1 MPPFLMAN
9 AVVNISGFEDV
20 VRNINAIQRSQ
31 LKFAASRALNQL
43 GFFLRKNEQ
52 EFIAQTFNS
61 VAPFTANSPLY
72 TKSTKEN
79 LQITFFLRDTAGKG
93 TPPSVYLAP
102 QVTGGTVYVTGFTWN
117 LRNTEILQGEQY
129 AAHWATKSG
138 QKLTGGR
145 LTQILFAVGAVK
157 NASNRKR
164 QPSQARQA
172 KIRGMYF
179 VIPFKGSTGS
189 TGKGKTGGTRKSNR
203 YPGIYQ
209 NTGSGAEQIIPFY
222 KEPYSVPAKYDWT
235 ERRIQGLA
243 DKQFSVYLAE
253 SLKNI

>member
-1 MPPFLMAN
+1 MAN
-9 AVVNISGFEDV
+9 AVVNIKGFDDV

-43 GFFLRKNEQ
+43 GFWLRKNER
-52 EFIAQTFNS
+52 EEIARTFNS
-61 VAPFTANSPLY
+61 VVPFTENSPLY

-79 LQITFFLRDTAGKG
+79 LSITFFLRDTAGKG

-102 QVTGGTVYVTGFTWN
+102 QVTGGPVYVTGFTWN
-117 LRNTEILQGEQY
+117 LRNTGILQGEQY

-145 LTQILFAVGAVK
+145 LTQILFAVGAVE

-164 QPSQARQA
+164 QPSEARKA

-179 VIPFKGSTGS
+179 VIPFKGSTPTDAKKPGRF
-189 TGKGKTGGTRKSNR
+189 TPINR

-222 KEPYSVPAKYDWT
+222 KKPISVPAKYDWT
-235 ERRIQGLA
+235 ARRIQRLA

-253 SLKNI
+253 SIGKL